1 MSLLSDLKSII
12 SSLNIPVETGAF
24 TSNAPDL
31 YIVLVPID
39 DEFALHA
46 DNRPGV
52 DVQSVRISLYAK
64 GNYTKPKNRVI
75 NALIGAGITITYRQY
90 LGFEQDTKYHHYNI
104 DVENVYEYEM
114 EEL

>member
-12 SSLNIPVETGAF
+12 SSLNIPVKTGAF
-24 TSNAPDL
+24 DDNVPDL

-64 GNYTKPKNRVI
+64 KNYTEPKNRVI
-75 NALIGAGITITYRQY
+75 KALIGAGMTITSRQY
-90 LGFEQDTKYHHYNI
+90 IGFEQDTKYHHYNI
-104 DVENVYEYEM
+104 DVENVYEM

>member
-64 GNYTKPKNRVI
+64 GSYTEPKNRLI
-75 NALIGAGITITYRQY
+75 KALIRAGIIINYRQY
-90 LGFEQDTKYHHYNI
+90 IGFEEDTKYHHYNL
-104 DVENVYEYEM
+104 DVENVYEM